1 MAELLFWPAL
11 IAYGEAAFAYAGEL
25 RGPGRYGRLGIWG
38 VRIGWLA
45 QTGLLVAQALAMDG
59 FPWGTWAGA
68 LNFLSWLVVSGYLI
82 WGCRPRYRLIGLAV
96 MPIAVGLLALA
107 WIGGGTG
114 VDDVEQG
121 GWVLATHAGLILAGF
136 ACFTVA
142 AGGALVYL
150 LEERRLKRRDVGL
163 LRLRL
168 PSLEALDRLASR
180 VVIVGLALLSVG
192 IVTGLTQLESGD
204 YDATM
209 TVTVAVWVL
218 YTVALVLRR
227 EAGLRG
233 RRYAWAVVLGFGL
246 VAVALPV
253 THFAA

>member
-142 AGGALVYL
+142 AGGGA
-150 LEERRLKRRDVGL
+150 
-163 LRLRL
+163 RL
-168 PSLEALDRLASR
+168 PPRGDDGSSA
-180 VVIVGLALLSVG
+180 G
-192 IVTGLTQLESGD
+192 TSGSC
-204 YDATM
+204 
-209 TVTVAVWVL
+209 
-218 YTVALVLRR
+218 
-227 EAGLRG
+227 
-233 RRYAWAVVLGFGL
+233 GFGCPRSRRSTGSPR
-246 VAVALPV
+246 AWSSSGSR
-253 THFAA
+253 FSRSGS